1 MGIKCADFIFRDVLA
16 DVAVHFERTAAI
28 VRSPECFYALLNAV
42 RQEAYGSFSR
52 CGGGYRLVATTA
64 SVRPAR
70 PGNALV
76 IASLNGCSLDGC
88 HAAVVDGQAAQ
99 WSEESADKSLI
110 HRTPCTSSAQ
120 SGGRHYA
127 QSGHS
132 SQSWLQQ
139 RTYSSF
145 E

>member
-1 MGIKCADFIFRDVLA
+1 MCRLYLSRRSGRCCGSLRAYCRYRPLSRVFLCVTKRRSAGGIRKFFALWRRLSISCDYG
-16 DVAVHFERTAAI
+16 
-28 VRSPECFYALLNAV
+28 VRPP
-42 RQEAYGSFSR
+42 G
-52 CGGGYRLVATTA
+52 
-64 SVRPAR
+64 PAR

-76 IASLNGCSLDGC
+76 IASLKGRSLDGC

>member
-1 MGIKCADFIFRDVLA
+1 MVRGGYKMCRLYLSRRSGRCCGYRPLSRVFLCVTKRRSAGGIHTEV
-16 DVAVHFERTAAI
+16 
-28 VRSPECFYALLNAV
+28 
-42 RQEAYGSFSR
+42 FSR

-64 SVRPAR
+64 SVRPGPAR

-76 IASLNGCSLDGC
+76 IASLKGRSLDGC

-110 HRTPCTSSAQ
+110 HRTPCTSSAR